1 MLDIVFY
8 VKRIQQSDKSD
19 NMVNI
24 AKKEAQPVYPSED
37 ELETEG
43 RNDKI
48 SPFGDVDQVYK
59 ADYGKQQQE
68 SRLPFPFDQRND

>member
-1 MLDIVFY
+1 MEIVFY
-8 VKRIQQSDKSD
+8 VKGIQQSDKCY

-24 AKKEAQPVYPSED
+24 AKKEAQPVHPAED

-59 ADYGKQQQE
+59 ANYGKQQQE
-68 SRLPFPFDQRND
+68 GRLPFPLDQRND